1 MSAPARPSSCLLP
14 TSEPAAAGNGAT
26 GRQPLAPL
34 PAAEAGAS
42 DPAGILQQ
50 PLDSRQLLQ
59 GRRELQIRHQ
69 GEIYRL
75 QQTRQ
80 GKLILTK

>member
-1 MSAPARPSSCLLP
+1 MSAPARPSSSLLS
-14 TSEPAAAGNGAT
+14 TAEPAAAPAG
-26 GRQPLAPL
+26 QPPLAPQ
-34 PAAEAGAS
+34 PAAQAGAS
-42 DPAGILQQ
+42 DPTGASL
-50 PLDSRQLLQ
+50 PLDSQQLLQ

>member
-1 MSAPARPSSCLLP
+1 VLALP
-14 TSEPAAAGNGAT
+14 V
-26 GRQPLAPL
+26 APL
-34 PAAEAGAS
+34 
-42 DPAGILQQ
+42 

-59 GRRELQIRHQ
+59 GRRELQILHQ
-69 GEIYRL
+69 GQVYRL

>member
-1 MSAPARPSSCLLP
+1 MSAPVRPSSSFLP
-14 TSEPAAAGNGAT
+14 TSEPAAAGNGMT
-26 GRQPLAPL
+26 GQPPLAPL
-34 PAAEAGAS
+34 PAAQAGAS
-42 DPAGILQQ
+42 DPAGILPH

>member
-1 MSAPARPSSCLLP
+1 MSAPTRDFSSLLS
-14 TSEPAAAGNGAT
+14 TAEPAIAPT
-26 GRQPLAPL
+26 GQQPLAAL
-34 PAAEAGAS
+34 PAAQAGAGDQVGAS
-42 DPAGILQQ
+42 L

>member
-1 MSAPARPSSCLLP
+1 MSAPARPSSSLL
-14 TSEPAAAGNGAT
+14 SAAEPAAAPAG
-26 GRQPLAPL
+26 QPPLAPL
-34 PAAEAGAS
+34 PAAQAGAS
-42 DPAGILQQ
+42 DLTGASL
-50 PLDSRQLLQ
+50 PLDSQQLLQ

>member
-1 MSAPARPSSCLLP
+1 MSAPARPSSSLLP
-14 TSEPAAAGNGAT
+14 TSEPAAAGIGAT
-26 GRQPLAPL
+26 GRPPLAPL
-34 PAAEAGAS
+34 PVAQAGAS
-42 DPAGILQQ
+42 DPAGASL

>member
-1 MSAPARPSSCLLP
+1 MNPPARPAP
-14 TSEPAAAGNGAT
+14 VTSTTAGPATAA
-26 GRQPLAPL
+26 
-34 PAAEAGAS
+34 
-42 DPAGILQQ
+42 PAGPPPATPLRVAQALDASQQAGLGLAQ
-50 PLDSRQLLQ
+50 PLDSQLLLQ
-59 GRRELQIRHQ
+59 GRRELQILHQ

>member
-1 MSAPARPSSCLLP
+1 MSAPVRSPAFFPSAA
-14 TSEPAAAGNGAT
+14 EPASASAG
-26 GRQPLAPL
+26 QPPLAPL
-34 PAAEAGAS
+34 PAAQLGVSEPARAS
-42 DPAGILQQ
+42 L
-50 PLDSRQLLQ
+50 PLDSQLLLQ
-59 GRRELQIRHQ
+59 GRRELQIRPQ

>member
-1 MSAPARPSSCLLP
+1 MWWLLLR
-14 TSEPAAAGNGAT
+14 SWAGL
-26 GRQPLAPL
+26 RL
-34 PAAEAGAS
+34 
-42 DPAGILQQ
+42 
-50 PLDSRQLLQ
+50 PLDSQLLLQ

>member
-1 MSAPARPSSCLLP
+1 MSAPARPSSSLL
-14 TSEPAAAGNGAT
+14 SAAAPAAAAPAG
-26 GRQPLAPL
+26 QPPLAPL
-34 PAAEAGAS
+34 PAAQLGAS
-42 DPAGILQQ
+42 DAAGGSL
-50 PLDSRQLLQ
+50 PLDSQLLLQ

>member
-1 MSAPARPSSCLLP
+1 MSAPARPSSSLL
-14 TSEPAAAGNGAT
+14 SAAEPAAAAPAG
-26 GRQPLAPL
+26 QPPLAPL
-34 PAAEAGAS
+34 AEAGAS
-42 DPAGILQQ
+42 DPAGASL
-50 PLDSRQLLQ
+50 PLDSQLLLQ